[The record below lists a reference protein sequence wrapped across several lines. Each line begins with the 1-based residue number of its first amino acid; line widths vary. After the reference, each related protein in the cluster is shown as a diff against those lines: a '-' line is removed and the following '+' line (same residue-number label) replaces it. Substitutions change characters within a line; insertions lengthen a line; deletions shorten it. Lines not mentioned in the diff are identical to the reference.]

1 MADDAAR
8 RRVAVVGSGVS
19 GLTAAY
25 LLSRTAEVTL
35 FESAQRVGGHV
46 HTHRPTLA
54 DGSPVAVDSG
64 FIVCNDRTY
73 PTLLRL
79 FASSVCPC
87 GPPR

>member
-1 MADDAAR
+1 MGEKR

-25 LLSRTAEVTL
+25 LLRETAEVTL
-35 FESAQRVGGHV
+35 FEASARVGGHV
-46 HTHRPTLA
+46 QTHHPRLE
-54 DGSPVAVDSG
+54 DGTTAAVDSG

-79 FASSVCPC
+79 FDELGVSVRPT
-87 GPPR
+87 